1 MAEIDSLK
9 ASNSVETPL
18 DTADNTSWEHDD
30 DDDDVAVV
38 VAVA

>member
-1 MAEIDSLK
+1 VMVEMDNLK

-30 DDDDVAVV
+30 DDDDDVVVV
-38 VAVA
+38 VA